1 MSARRIHKPGIRVD
15 ASQPVTFQWNGQTCQ
30 GLAGDTLAAALLA
43 NGVRV
48 VGQSYKYGRPRG
60 ILAAGCEE
68 PNALV
73 QLEDGG
79 HATPNQKATQVELY
93 PGLKARSSAIRR
105 SKSLIGRLAQ
115 RYMPPGFY
123 SKTFKWPQ
131 SLWPRYEN
139 AIRALAGFGDAPRSA
154 DREWY
159 DHLHHHVDVLVI
171 GGGLCG
177 LLAAEASARAG
188 LKTLLVDEQNE
199 PGGWLMSEAQT
210 RFDDQPAHEYRA
222 ALLARLAAL
231 PNLDILSR
239 CAAVA
244 VHDHNYVQALE
255 QRQDH
260 LPPAAR
266 DPNQPRQRLHKI
278 RARQIL
284 LASGGIDRPLV
295 YGNNDLPGVMTLAAG
310 QTYLN
315 RYGVLPGETVLICGS
330 HDGIYHTAADYAA
343 AGASVTVADIRS
355 DATAPAGLAA
365 NITVLPGYH
374 IAAVRGRQQVEGAR
388 LYHPG
393 SGEARDIAV
402 ETVLSSGGISPSV
415 HLYCHDT
422 RRPDWNDAARRTHP
436 AAHR

>member
-222 ALLARLAAL
+222 ALLARINTL
-231 PNLDILSR
+231 PNLEILSR

-255 QRQDH
+255 QKQDH

-266 DPNQPRQRLHKI
+266 DPDQPRQRLHKI

-343 AGASVTVADIRS
+343 AGASVTVADIRA
-355 DATAPAGLAA
+355 DAKAPAGLAA

-374 IAAVRGRQQVEGAR
+374 IAAVRGRQHVEGAR
-388 LYHPG
+388 LYHPD
-393 SGEARDIAV
+393 SGEARL
-402 ETVLSSGGISPSV
+402 ERS
-415 HLYCHDT
+415 
-422 RRPDWNDAARRTHP
+422 RARLHRTG
-436 AAHR
+436 